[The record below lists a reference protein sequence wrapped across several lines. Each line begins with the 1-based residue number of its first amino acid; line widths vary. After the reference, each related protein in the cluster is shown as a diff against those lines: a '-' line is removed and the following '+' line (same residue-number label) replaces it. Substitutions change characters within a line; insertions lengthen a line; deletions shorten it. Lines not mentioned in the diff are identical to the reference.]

1 MNLSTISSGKV
12 SYEERRRNLSFLKS
26 LYSLF
31 ALELVI
37 AVLWTSFALSYYPEF
52 GHGIKQWWEFA
63 IVSGVLCLV
72 LLLAC
77 FLLPFTSR
85 LPMNILVYLL
95 FTFSFMHFSSWLAL
109 VDSSFLVYYALWLLL
124 LVALGFA
131 VYAWSSSTYMN
142 TMISIFVVVAATII
156 VFTVFLI
163 FSDIKFLGLLLV
175 LLGAIVY
182 GFYLNYDVRK
192 MVRGGVYEYGRDD
205 PWTGAVRIWV
215 ESLLVFCRFVEL
227 LGRSCCK

>member
-37 AVLWTSFALSYYPEF
+37 AVLWTSFALSYYQEF
-52 GHGIKQWWEFA
+52 GHGIKHWWEFA

-85 LPMNILVYLL
+85 LPINILVYLL

-131 VYAWSSSTYMN
+131 VYAWSSATYMN
-142 TMISIFVVVAATII
+142 TMISIFVVVAATVI

>member
-1 MNLSTISSGKV
+1 MN
-12 SYEERRRNLSFLKS
+12 FLKS

-31 ALELVI
+31 ALELII
-37 AVLWTSFALSYYPEF
+37 AVIWTSFTLSYYPEF
-52 GHGIKQWWEFA
+52 GDGIKKWWEFA
-63 IVSGVLCLV
+63 IVSGVLCLI
-72 LLLAC
+72 LILAC
-77 FLLPFTSR
+77 FILPLASR
-85 LPMNILVYLL
+85 FPINIVVYLL
-95 FTFSFMHFSSWLAL
+95 FTFSFMHFSSWLTL
-109 VDSSFLVYYALWLLL
+109 IDPSFLVYYALWLLL
-124 LVALGFA
+124 LIALGFA
-131 VYAWSSSTYMN
+131 IYAWSTSTYMN
-142 TMISIFVVVAATII
+142 TMISIFVIVVSTVI

-175 LLGAIVY
+175 LLGAIIY

-205 PWTGAVRIWV
+205 AWTGAVRIWV

>member
-26 LYSLF
+26 LYTLF
-31 ALELVI
+31 ALELVV

-52 GHGIKQWWEFA
+52 GHGVKHWWEFA
-63 IVSGVLCLV
+63 IASGVLCLV

-85 LPMNILVYLL
+85 LPINILVYLL
-95 FTFSFMHFSSWLAL
+95 FTASFMHFSSWLAL

-142 TMISIFVVVAATII
+142 TMISIFVVVAATVI